1 MIWSESI
8 VATLKRHEV
17 RLITYLPDTIVHR
30 VLALIE
36 QDPYFERVPLAREEE
51 GIGILTGA
59 YLGGKRGALFA
70 QNSGLG
76 NSANALASLA
86 VPWQVPFLM
95 FWGQRGEL
103 GEFNLS
109 QVGTPD
115 LPGIVFVSPYAKG
128 SAEEAPIDWANA
140 VGDINGDGF
149 GDIQL
154 GVSEADYVNPLEPS
168 QRRNKSGEMYLIY
181 GSNAGSNTI
190 TVP

>member
-1 MIWSESI
+1 MLWAESI
-8 VATLKRHEV
+8 VATLKRNEV

-36 QDPYFERVPLAREEE
+36 QDAYFQRVPLAREEE
-51 GIGILTGA
+51 GVGILTGA
-59 YLGGKRGALFA
+59 YLGGMRGALFA

-109 QVGTPD
+109 QVGMARATRPLLDALGIPHVTLTRPD
-115 LPGIVFVSPYAKG
+115 EV
-128 SAEEAPIDWANA
+128 EAL
-140 VGDINGDGF
+140 VGDGIKLAYLTRTPISF
-149 GDIQL
+149 LLSRQL
-154 GVSEADYVNPLEPS
+154 TGGKNE
-168 QRRNKSGEMYLIY
+168 
-181 GSNAGSNTI
+181 
-190 TVP
+190 